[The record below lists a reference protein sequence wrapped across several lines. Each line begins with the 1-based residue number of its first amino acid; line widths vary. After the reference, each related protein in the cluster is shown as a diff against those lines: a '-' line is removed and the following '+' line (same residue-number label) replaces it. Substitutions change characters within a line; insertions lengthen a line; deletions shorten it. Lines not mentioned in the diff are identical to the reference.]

1 VADGFKIA
9 DGYVEVETR
18 FDGDRMVRDVDRAVD
33 RAEPRLRSQVGG
45 NIGNALT
52 AGIGDRLRDSRGRFV
67 KAVDDPVKKSGP
79 EYEETGRRG
88 IGRRLLSGIG
98 KGLSQGKDMAVG
110 LASGVLGAAKMPVLV
125 AAVAVLGTVLA
136 GGLTSALTT
145 ALGVGAGVAFLGLG
159 AFALRENK
167 KIRKEFEKTGK
178 SISKTLRDAAKPLIG
193 PFVTALKDARD
204 IVKSLAPDLKGIFKD
219 LAPEVKFFTS
229 GVWGLLRNA
238 LSGIRD
244 SMPGINAAFRG
255 FSSAL
260 PGLGK
265 AFGDFFRDV
274 FKYPDLIKR
283 LSSGLV
289 NLVSGGI
296 SFLGTS
302 IQRLTVI
309 WGAFTNGITLWR
321 MGWQNVMSAIDGGS
335 GMFVRLAASLA
346 PVKKAFGEVWKA
358 LVDFASETD
367 RSELPAK
374 FRTLVEKVKGVWA
387 PLKAFLGTV
396 WDEAWAFV
404 KRVWN
409 TKVKPWIE
417 ETALP
422 WLRAKVQQAMSAV
435 FRDMVNRAVGFLQ
448 SLPGRARSA
457 IASLPGMVGS
467 VLSSAASTA
476 RSRASSLVSGFI
488 DRVRTLPSRARSALG
503 SARSA
508 IVGVF
513 SGAGSWLVS
522 AGRRIIDGLV
532 SGIRSAIGRVR
543 SALSELTNMIPDW
556 KGPAAKD
563 AKLLEPAG
571 RSVIRGFQKG
581 ISLET
586 PGLESQLRGLTA
598 AIPRMAGSQQAPS
611 GPSVHLGGLTVAV
624 TVPAGSDGTK
634 IGHEAA
640 KEIKRALDDLD
651 RRYR

>member
-1 VADGFKIA
+1 MAEGFKIA
-9 DGYVEVETR
+9 EGYVEVETK
-18 FDGDRMVRDVDRAVD
+18 FDDDKLVRGVQRAVD
-33 RAEPRLRSQVGG
+33 KAEPKISR
-45 NIGNALT
+45 T
-52 AGIGDRLRDSRGRFV
+52 AGASVGAALVQGAGERLRDSRDRFV
-67 KAVDDPVKKSGP
+67 SDLDEGVKRSLPKTR
-79 EYEETGRRG
+79 ETGRR
-88 IGRRLLSGIG
+88 RLGASILSGIG
-98 KGLSQGKDMAVG
+98 DAFSKARELAPKLGKGLLS
-110 LASGVLGAAKMPVLV
+110 ASKMPVVV
-125 AAVAVLGTVLA
+125 AAVAALGTVLA

-145 ALGVGAGVAFLGLG
+145 ALGVGAGLAFLGLG

-178 SISKTLRDAAKPLIG
+178 SISKTLRDAAKPLVG

-435 FRDMVNRAVGFLQ
+435 FRDMVNRSVGFLQ
-448 SLPGRARSA
+448 SLPGRARAA

-532 SGIRSAIGRVR
+532 SGIRGAIGRVR
-543 SALSELTNMIPDW
+543 SVLSELTNMIPDW
-556 KGPAAKD
+556 KGPEAKD

-571 RSVIRGFQKG
+571 RSVIKGFQRG
-581 ISLET
+581 ISLESK
-586 PGLESQLRGLTA
+586 GLESQLRGLTA
-598 AIPRMAGSQQAPS
+598 AIPRMAGNQQAPA